1 MNDGNLIPLSAR
13 SKSEQRAIQ
22 SKGGRASG
30 VSRSFKSSLK
40 RKLKDNPSLI
50 DDVIDVL
57 INEAV
62 EGKNLKAA
70 DMLIDLLG
78 ESVQRES
85 VALKRKELRMK
96 EAAQKNSSEHDAE
109 TPMLYRALEE
119 ADDDI
124 L

>member
-22 SKGGRASG
+22 SKGGKASG

-57 INEAV
+57 IQEAV
-62 EGKNLKAA
+62 DGKNLKAA

-78 ESVQRES
+78 ET
-85 VALKRKELRMK
+85 VALKRKELRLK
-96 EAAQKNSSEHDAE
+96 EAAQKDKSETDTE
-109 TPMLYRALEE
+109 TPMLYQALEE
-119 ADDDI
+119 ADE
-124 L
+124 

>member
-1 MNDGNLIPLSAR
+1 MNDGNLIPLNAR

-22 SKGGRASG
+22 SKGGKASG

-70 DMLIDLLG
+70 DIWRIFRNRLPYYYQSIIHRRIRRRNGSKLNKS
-78 ESVQRES
+78 ERKYEQ
-85 VALKRKELRMK
+85 KRNVHSKWDE
-96 EAAQKNSSEHDAE
+96 
-109 TPMLYRALEE
+109 
-119 ADDDI
+119 
-124 L
+124 